1 MVNTNVVENYGWGAA
16 VPPPSCNYIVPA
28 VLNWIEKISAV
39 RILDL
44 GSGNGHLCGQ
54 LVQAGYTAVGMEYD
68 KVGVEISRKSYPN
81 ISFYNYGVQDAA
93 AHLIA
98 EENGSLFDAVVS
110 TEVIEHLFSPH
121 LLPQYAFNI
130 LSDDGCLIISTPYH
144 GYLKNLLLSIFAK
157 WDSHHSVS
165 IHGGH
170 IKFWSKKTLSC
181 LLTENGFD
189 VVAFQGVGRIPYVWK
204 SMILVA
210 RKRSDDLK

>member
-1 MVNTNVVENYGWGAA
+1 MSTNVVENYGWGASEA
-16 VPPPSCNYIVPA
+16 PPSCNYIAPA
-28 VLNWIEKISAV
+28 VLTWLKKISASRV
-39 RILDL
+39 LDL

-54 LVQAGYTAVGMEYD
+54 IRQAGHTAVGMEYD
-68 KVGVEISRKSYPN
+68 KAGVEISRQSHPT
-81 ISFYNYGVQDAA
+81 ISFHNYGVQDDA

-98 EENGSLFDAVVS
+98 AENGFLFDAVVS

-121 LLPQYAFNI
+121 LLPQYAFNV
-130 LSDDGCLIISTPYH
+130 LNDGGYLIVSTPYH
-144 GYLKNLLLSIFAK
+144 GYLKNLLLSIFDK
-157 WDSHHSVS
+157 WDIHHWAL

-189 VVAFQGVGRIPYVWK
+189 VVEFQGVGRIPYVWK

-210 RKRSDDLK
+210 RKKSDGLK